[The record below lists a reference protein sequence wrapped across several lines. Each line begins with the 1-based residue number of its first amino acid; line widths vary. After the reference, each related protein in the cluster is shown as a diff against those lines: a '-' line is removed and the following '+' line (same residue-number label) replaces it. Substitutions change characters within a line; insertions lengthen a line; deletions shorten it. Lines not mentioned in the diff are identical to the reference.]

1 MGSKVPPTM
10 ANSLFTE
17 AITNPGRYEVLSKAT
32 RRELRRLQ
40 LQRQLVTLEVHVGFH

>member
-17 AITNPGRYEVLSKAT
+17 AIINPGRYEVLSKAT
-32 RRELRRLQ
+32 RRESQ
-40 LQRQLVTLEVHVGFH
+40 KLQRQRLLVTLEVRAGFH

>member
-32 RRELRRLQ
+32 RRESQKLQ
-40 LQRQLVTLEVHVGFH
+40 RQRQLVTLEVRAGFH

>member
-17 AITNPGRYEVLSKAT
+17 AIINPGRYEVLSKAT
-32 RRELRRLQ
+32 RRESQMRQR
-40 LQRQLVTLEVHVGFH
+40 QRQLVTLEVRVGFH